1 MYYYRERKI
10 SDSSIANIKNIA
22 STMAIEDAR
31 RVITDVCLATAGLK
45 TVDND
50 KDVVPRYVMF
60 SAFQK
65 KWVQLV
71 SDQGF
76 KVGLI
81 DKHKIYI

>member
-10 SDSSIANIKNIA
+10 PDSSIANIKNIA
-22 STMAIEDAR
+22 STMAIEDSR

-50 KDVVPRYVMF
+50 KDVVPRYVML

-65 KWVQLV
+65 KWVQLAA
-71 SDQGF
+71 DQGF